1 MSQRTLKYFGDGEL
15 MLQQFSQKLG
25 RPPATFS
32 LKIVMV
38 AATQC
43 TKAVYN
49 KRKCNT
55 ITGMQYSGL
64 LTPGQK
70 ASTEQLYDITNNR
83 SVTMSI
89 SIGA

>member
-1 MSQRTLKYFGDGEL
+1 MTWVGTKQGWVCHNKSKLNTRRT
-15 MLQQFSQKLG
+15 
-25 RPPATFS
+25 
-32 LKIVMV
+32 VMV

-55 ITGMQYSGL
+55 ITGTQYSGL
-64 LTPGQK
+64 STPGQK
-70 ASTEQLYDITNNR
+70 ASTKQLYDITNNR